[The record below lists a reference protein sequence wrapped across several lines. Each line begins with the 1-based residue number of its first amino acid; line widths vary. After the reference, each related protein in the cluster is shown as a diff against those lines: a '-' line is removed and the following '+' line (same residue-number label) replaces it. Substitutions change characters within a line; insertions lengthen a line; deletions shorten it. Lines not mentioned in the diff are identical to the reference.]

1 MNDFLNCLKGQNR
14 KRNGLLYICILFLF
28 IQCLFLIYFN
38 LTRDIH
44 TIDRDSAEVFVH
56 AMEMWRNKKVLIP
69 DWTYTT
75 TLEWD
80 CSLLLAV
87 PLYGIT
93 GNVYLSFGLANL
105 CFVAV
110 WIWVLFLVFERRRI
124 LCSVLCANFLL
135 IPYTVGQLDYFN
147 MMFFNGGQYVIKAIL
162 PVMLIALLT
171 GELKKQGRLVI
182 QRAVLLALYSVLLL
196 INSFS
201 SGVYVFLC
209 GLIPVLA
216 AYLLY
221 KMYHQ
226 EGIVLRYYIY
236 AGLTAGLV
244 IIGYGMNLWAAIHA
258 KGNGMTLCPATE
270 LADNCIANFLGMF
283 ELFGGL
289 AYESTPVLSY
299 QGICILVRMG
309 FVWVLLGFGLYAV
322 FKIFRK
328 KSDIRVCLFLAIFIW
343 NLFVIS
349 ICETRYGATSEYR
362 YHLIG
367 MIPLLC
373 VAVNEFVGWFEGVEQ
388 RYAKR
393 LLTCICM
400 VFLAVMNVTAWRK
413 ALDYNTNTIKY
424 QKICEYAN
432 MQGAGMVYFL
442 RDTKGANICRLL
454 DNGSY
459 GLAYVVADHT
469 GQSQY
474 RVYVH
479 DYYAKYN
486 MQEILFDNTFLV
498 LDTER
503 FDFGDEVE
511 MFDHQYHLVNMIENY
526 GIYQ

>member
-1 MNDFLNCLKGQNR
+1 M
-14 KRNGLLYICILFLF
+14 LF
-28 IQCLFLIYFN
+28 
-38 LTRDIH
+38 R
-44 TIDRDSAEVFVH
+44 S
-56 AMEMWRNKKVLIP
+56 
-69 DWTYTT
+69 
-75 TLEWD
+75 
-80 CSLLLAV
+80 
-87 PLYGIT
+87 
-93 GNVYLSFGLANL
+93 
-105 CFVAV
+105 
-110 WIWVLFLVFERRRI
+110 
-124 LCSVLCANFLL
+124 
-135 IPYTVGQLDYFN
+135 
-147 MMFFNGGQYVIKAIL
+147 
-162 PVMLIALLT
+162 
-171 GELKKQGRLVI
+171 
-182 QRAVLLALYSVLLL
+182 
-196 INSFS
+196 
-201 SGVYVFLC
+201 
-209 GLIPVLA
+209 
-216 AYLLY
+216 
-221 KMYHQ
+221 
-226 EGIVLRYYIY
+226 
-236 AGLTAGLV
+236 
-244 IIGYGMNLWAAIHA
+244 
-258 KGNGMTLCPATE
+258 
-270 LADNCIANFLGMF
+270 
-283 ELFGGL
+283 
-289 AYESTPVLSY
+289 
-299 QGICILVRMG
+299 
-309 FVWVLLGFGLYAV
+309 
-322 FKIFRK
+322 
-328 KSDIRVCLFLAIFIW
+328 
-343 NLFVIS
+343 
-349 ICETRYGATSEYR
+349 YR

-432 MQGAGMVYFL
+432 MQGAEMVYFL